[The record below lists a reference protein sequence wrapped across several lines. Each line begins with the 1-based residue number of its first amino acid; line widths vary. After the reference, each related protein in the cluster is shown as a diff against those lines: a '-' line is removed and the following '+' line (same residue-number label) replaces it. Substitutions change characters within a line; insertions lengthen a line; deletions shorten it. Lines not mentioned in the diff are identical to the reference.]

1 MQETHIGLIGSGS
14 QALEVLDFS
23 HPGFVSFLL
32 SSNTDHI
39 GTSIHGVPVYD
50 FEEPGQEITS
60 LGVIAAVGAPGLKR
74 KLLSRWDGQLAEAVC
89 ARTAYV
95 SPNAIVGLGTIIAP
109 NAVVMTNVHI
119 GESVLINTGATVSHD
134 TVIGDYSTIS
144 PGVNIGGNCKI
155 QDGVF
160 VGIGATIIQGI
171 EIAAGSYIGAG
182 AVVTKNISKPGTY
195 VGVPAQFLNANN
207 VWATSL

>member
-1 MQETHIGLIGSGS
+1 VQETHIGLIGSGS

-32 SSNTDHI
+32 SSNKDHI
-39 GTSIHGVPVYD
+39 GSSIKGVTVFD
-50 FEEPGQEITS
+50 FAEPGEEITS

-74 KLLSRWDGQLAEAVC
+74 KLLSQWNGQLAEAVS
-89 ARTAYV
+89 ALTAYV
-95 SPNAIVGLGTIIAP
+95 SPNSTVGLGTIIAP
-109 NAVVMTNVHI
+109 NAVVMTNVQI

-160 VGIGATIIQGI
+160 VGIGATIIQGV

-182 AVVTKNISKPGTY
+182 AVVTKNITKPGTY
-195 VGVPAQFLNANN
+195 VGVPAQFLNENN
-207 VWATSL
+207 VWTTSL